1 MSGKFEDAS
10 SCHCTREQQEM
21 IAFWLPAAGAEA
33 EKIFVVL
40 ACKAL
45 GALHGHTGLQHYPVR
60 AGGSRAGNCIAA
72 C

>member
-1 MSGKFEDAS
+1 
-10 SCHCTREQQEM
+10 M

-45 GALHGHTGLQHYPVR
+45 GALHGHIGLQHYPVG